1 MKKEMVKDW
10 MTSDVI
16 TVHPET
22 SLPET
27 HQLMVSEEIR
37 RMPVVDADGRLVG
50 MVTLG
55 DVRGAQP
62 SPATSL
68 SIWEMNYLLSS
79 LKVEKIMTPEPI
91 VIYPE
96 QTIGEAARIMLENR
110 VSGLPVVDEDGRIC
124 GIITESDI
132 FSMVV
137 IHEWSE
143 ELEDVELHN
152 TNS

>member
-1 MKKEMVKDW
+1 MKKELVRNW
-10 MTSDVI
+10 MTHDVK

-22 SLPET
+22 TLPKA
-27 HQLMVSEEIR
+27 HQIMMDEEIR
-37 RMPVVDADGRLVG
+37 RLPVVNKKGKLVG
-50 MVTLG
+50 IITLG

-68 SIWEMNYLLSS
+68 NIWELNYLLSN
-79 LKVEKIMTPEPI
+79 LTMKELMTPKPI
-91 VIYPE
+91 TISPDA
-96 QTIGEAARIMLENR
+96 TIGDAARIMLEHR
-110 VSGLPVVDEDGRIC
+110 VSGLPVVDSDGKLV

-143 ELEDVELHN
+143 E
-152 TNS
+152 

>member
-1 MKKEMVKDW
+1 
-10 MTSDVI
+10 
-16 TVHPET
+16 
-22 SLPET
+22 
-27 HQLMVSEEIR
+27 
-37 RMPVVDADGRLVG
+37 VDDNGRLIG
-50 MVTLG
+50 IVTLG

-79 LKVEKIMTPEPI
+79 LDVARIMTPDPI
-91 VIYPE
+91 TVNPD

-110 VSGLPVVDEDGRIC
+110 ISGLPVVEVDGRLV

-137 IHEWSE
+137 LHEWSE
-143 ELEDVELHN
+143 EYAGDRED
-152 TNS
+152 

>member
-1 MKKEMVKDW
+1 MKKELVRSW
-10 MTSDVI
+10 MTPDPI
-16 TVHPET
+16 TVKLET
-22 SLPET
+22 NLPEV
-27 HQLMVSEEIR
+27 HQIMVSEEIR
-37 RMPVVDADGRLVG
+37 RLPVVDDDGRLIG
-50 MVTLG
+50 IVTLG

-79 LKVEKIMTPEPI
+79 LDVEKIMTPDPI
-91 VIYPE
+91 TVHPD

-110 VSGLPVVDEDGRIC
+110 ISGLPVTQTDGRLV

-137 IHEWSE
+137 LHEWSE
-143 ELEDVELHN
+143 EYAADREEG
-152 TNS
+152 

>member
-1 MKKEMVKDW
+1 MKRELVREW
-10 MTSDVI
+10 MTADPI
-16 TVHPET
+16 TVKLDT

-27 HQLMVSEEIR
+27 HQIMVSEEIR
-37 RMPVVDADGRLVG
+37 RLPVVDDDGRLIG
-50 MVTLG
+50 IVTLG

-79 LKVEKIMTPEPI
+79 LDVEKIMTPDPI
-91 VIYPE
+91 TVHPD

-110 VSGLPVVDEDGRIC
+110 ISGLPVTEEDGRLV

-137 IHEWSE
+137 LHEWSE
-143 ELEDVELHN
+143 EYAADREDDN
-152 TNS
+152 

>member
-1 MKKEMVKDW
+1 MKRERVREW
-10 MTSDVI
+10 MTNDPI
-16 TVHPET
+16 TVKLNT
-22 SLPET
+22 SLPEV
-27 HQLMVSEEIR
+27 HQIMVSEEIR
-37 RMPVVDADGRLVG
+37 RLPVVDENGRLIG
-50 MVTLG
+50 IVTLG

-79 LKVEKIMTPEPI
+79 LNVEKIMTPDPI
-91 VIYPE
+91 TAHPD

-110 VSGLPVVDEDGRIC
+110 ISGLPVVETDGRLV

-137 IHEWSE
+137 LHEWSKE
-143 ELEDVELHN
+143 YAADRDAE
-152 TNS
+152 